1 MDPSALVEVDSLEA
15 IVIIDNELDIVSWVK
30 QDTLDVGGTWPD
42 VGVSQPATLESR
54 GEVKKELH
62 MEDVCC
68 GAHGLSI
75 MLVSLVSMPTNF
87 ADYRLQT
94 ATKGNVKHTLLFD
107 TGPEEDAWERNANRL
122 GVDLASIELIQLS
135 HWHRD
140 HSGGMLRAI
149 KMIESAKFSQKTSPR
164 PVIVDLHPDRPD
176 YRGFVLKGEPISFP
190 ADPTWEEIE
199 SAGAAVNRSSEA
211 HTVLDNMFLISGFI
225 PGVTPYETGL
235 VNGIRYYSDK
245 GKWEKDAEIADE
257 RFLMVNVKG
266 KGIIMFS
273 GCSHRGVVNASK
285 ESINL
290 LGGEVPLHAV
300 VGGYHLAANDD
311 NKVKDTVRDLKSLN
325 PKIMLP
331 GHCSGWRVKF
341 EIEREM
347 PGRLVPCS
355 VGHRLLF

>member
-1 MDPSALVEVDSLEA
+1 MDLLALVEVDSLEA
-15 IVIIDNELDIVSWVK
+15 IVIIDNELDIMSWVK
-30 QDTLDVGGTWPD
+30 QDTLEVGGTWPD
-42 VGVSQPATLESR
+42 VGVSQPATLSSR
-54 GEVKKELH
+54 GETKKELH

-75 MLVSLVSMPTNF
+75 ML
-87 ADYRLQT
+87 T
-94 ATKGNVKHTLLFD
+94 ATKGDVKHTLLFD
-107 TGPEEDAWERNANRL
+107 TGPEEDAWERNATRL
-122 GVDLASIELIQLS
+122 AVDLASIEMIQLS

-140 HSGGMLRAI
+140 HSGGMIRAI
-149 KMIESAKFSQKTSPR
+149 EMIGSAKSAQKFATK
-164 PVIVDLHPDRPD
+164 PVIVDLHSVRPE

-199 SAGAAVNRSSEA
+199 SAGAKVNRSLDA
-211 HTVLDNMFLISGFI
+211 HTVLDNMFLISGYI

-235 VNGIRYYSDK
+235 VNGIQYYPEK

-266 KGIIMFS
+266 KGIIMFT

-285 ESINL
+285 ESVNL
-290 LGGEVPLHAV
+290 LGGKVPLHAV

-311 NKVKDTVRDLKSLN
+311 VKVKNTVRDLKALD
-325 PKIMLP
+325 PKVLLP